1 MSCSVVHFRL
11 QGLVG
16 QQKFEGGKL
25 MQVGN
30 LVRLKNT
37 VTGDGSNMVRLYR
50 DKVPLLVLSQTTS
63 HWQRSLVTLLD
74 ATRPGYSQRLQ
85 IDEHRLEVVS
95 SCK

>member
-1 MSCSVVHFRL
+1 
-11 QGLVG
+11 
-16 QQKFEGGKL
+16 

-50 DKVPLLVLSQTTS
+50 DKVPLLVI
-63 HWQRSLVTLLD
+63 QRLLYRNVAVLLD
-74 ATRPGYSQRLQ
+74 ATTPAHFHNLH

-95 SCK
+95 HASR